1 MKKIILI
8 AISTIVVSCG
18 GDIDLV
24 KSGVF
29 NSFPQTTVGDA
40 LDSWSECVSSSW
52 ENFETSNNSRY
63 VNFYCSVD
71 ISSIAQNEKVEY
83 EENPDRFYIIC
94 VQAMGFWSV
103 PADTNGCGGEDQEIQ
118 EKIYT
123 AERLAVESN
132 PILQIQFILNLD
144 DTFELN
150 TISLLNPSE
159 DIIVD
164 SIFGFGDLMPAIYSD
179 QSLSQRAK
187 EAVFYGLA
195 KSI

>member
-71 ISSIAQNEKVEY
+71 ISSIAQNEKVKY
-83 EENPDRFYIIC
+83 EQNPNQLGGVSC
-94 VQAMGFWSV
+94 QLAMIGWSV
-103 PADTNGCGGEDQEIQ
+103 VADTNGCYGVDH
-118 EKIYT
+118 EKIYA
-123 AERLAVESN
+123 AERLVVNSN

-179 QSLSQRAK
+179 QYLSQDAK
-187 EAVFYGLA
+187 ETVFYGLA